1 MDLKILQERQQWT
14 LDQKIYHSLEVE
26 GEYDESLVYDIMDK
40 CDAMTTGIVYQDEEI
55 KVEI

>member
-1 MDLKILQERQQWT
+1 MDLKTLQERQQWT

-40 CDAMTTGIVYQDEEI
+40 CDAMTTGIV
-55 KVEI
+55 